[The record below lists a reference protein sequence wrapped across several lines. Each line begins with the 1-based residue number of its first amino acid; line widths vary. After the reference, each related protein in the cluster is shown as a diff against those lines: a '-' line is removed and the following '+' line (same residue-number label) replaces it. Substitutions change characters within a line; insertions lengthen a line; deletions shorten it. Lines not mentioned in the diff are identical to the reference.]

1 MIDRRAGRPNCRLVR
16 AVPRGRMEERVRGFY
31 SEWGVLKT
39 DDDVQM
45 IALELAEPHA
55 LAAFNCKLRKRYF
68 GTDLSSTL
76 VKCVCACMCSR
87 LQCVPVDAS
96 LSSKAPA

>member
-76 VKCVCACMCSR
+76 VKCVCACMC
-87 LQCVPVDAS
+87 VPVCS
-96 LSSKAPA
+96 VCQWTQV